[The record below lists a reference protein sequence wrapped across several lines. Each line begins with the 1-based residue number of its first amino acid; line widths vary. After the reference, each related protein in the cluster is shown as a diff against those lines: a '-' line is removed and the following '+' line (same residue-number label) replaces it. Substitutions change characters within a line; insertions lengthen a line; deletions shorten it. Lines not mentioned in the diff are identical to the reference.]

1 MIDGQGPNSEAE
13 GSEAAGDDL
22 KYRQTVD
29 LIIVRVAFSRDQYFG
44 KYFDRG

>member
-1 MIDGQGPNSEAE
+1 LIDGQGPNSEAE

-22 KYRQTVD
+22 KYRQAVD
-29 LIIVRVAFSRDQYFG
+29 LIIVGAAFSRDQYFG